1 MLDDT
6 LADVQHIQDAPP
18 LAPFHPTVAQ
28 MRFMR
33 LHLLHVVEQWRWHWC
48 ETMLRATTDRGVTA
62 TLWRDSVDELV
73 REGLMRRGLGFAME
87 LTNRGREMCEH

>member
-6 LADVQHIQDAPP
+6 LADVCFIDSPP
-18 LAPFHPTVAQ
+18 LAPAFAPSAAQ

-33 LHLLHVVEQWRWHWC
+33 LHLLHVVEQWRWHWLD
-48 ETMLRATTDRGVTA
+48 TMLRATTDRGVTA
-62 TLWRDSVDELV
+62 TIWRDALDELV

-87 LTNRGREMCEH
+87 LTMKGREIAR